1 MLEISNETDIDFNS
15 DLLQEIASFLSKKDI
30 ELIITDDEEIKH
42 LNSAFRSKDK
52 PTDVLSFPFD
62 DMGIVGG
69 DLPLGSMVINIE
81 MAKSISDKIGHS
93 LEAEIALL
101 FIHGC
106 LHLLGYDHE
115 NDSGEQRAKEEE
127 LINLFNLPKSL
138 IMRNE

>member
-1 MLEISNETDIDFNS
+1 MLEISNETNIDFNS

-69 DLPLGSMVINIE
+69 DLPLGSVVINIE